1 MFDRL
6 EAELQD
12 AVAVNERMS
21 RVHSERDAEL
31 DHYVQL
37 VASLKERWQAVFAQF
52 KLRQR
57 ELDLLG
63 KQMQNYRQSYDWLI
77 QWITDAK
84 QRQENIQATPISDS
98 KALKEQLAQEKVCS
112 MKFLF
117 VVFTAEC
124 ISRLFV
130 MVDYLFSITN

>member
-12 AVAVNERMS
+12 AVVVNERMS
-21 RVHSERDAEL
+21 RVHTERDAEL

-37 VASLKERWQAVFAQF
+37 VTNLKERWQAVFAQF

-63 KQMQNYRQSYDWLI
+63 RQMQNYRQSYDWLI

-84 QRQENIQATPISDS
+84 KRQENIQAMPISDS
-98 KALKEQLAQEKVCS
+98 KALKEQLAQEKVWS
-112 MKFLF
+112 MDIYYNIDVNELKAILFL
-117 VVFTAEC
+117 
-124 ISRLFV
+124 
-130 MVDYLFSITN
+130 Y

>member
-21 RVHSERDAEL
+21 RVHTERDAEL

-63 KQMQNYRQSYDWLI
+63 RQMQNYRQSYDWLI
-77 QWITDAK
+77 RWITDAK
-84 QRQENIQATPISDS
+84 QQQEKIQAMPISDS
-98 KALKEQLAQEKVCS
+98 KALKEQSAQEKVCTMS
-112 MKFLF
+112 LVSGVQCRVNKQF
-117 VVFTAEC
+117 VC
-124 ISRLFV
+124 
-130 MVDYLFSITN
+130 

>member
-12 AVAVNERMS
+12 AVAVNEQMS

-31 DHYVQL
+31 DHYMQL
-37 VASLKERWQAVFAQF
+37 VASLKERWEAVFAQF

-63 KQMQNYRQSYDWLI
+63 RQMQNYRQSYDWLI

-84 QRQENIQATPISDS
+84 QRQEKIQTFPISDI
-98 KALKEQLAQEKVCS
+98 KDLKEQLAQEQVCAMS
-112 MKFLF
+112 H
-117 VVFTAEC
+117 
-124 ISRLFV
+124 
-130 MVDYLFSITN
+130 Y